1 MLSRRS
7 FQSLAMIPWKIAA
20 MHTASSTRVQ
30 TSQTRNSSVGNFQ
43 LGRTSNHSLVPSGMQ
58 RVLTIV
64 STIELSSAQSLKRG
78 GMPER
83 GKPRKT
89 MLRYD
94 FSPVLRPIQ
103 NGDDDERQR
112 TCGRK

>member
-1 MLSRRS
+1 M
-7 FQSLAMIPWKIAA
+7 AA

-43 LGRTSNHSLVPSGMQ
+43 LGRTSHQSLLPSGMQ
-58 RVLTIV
+58 RVFTSE
-64 STIELSSAQSLKRG
+64 STSCARSGQDENDG

-83 GKPRKT
+83 GKWRKM

-94 FSPVLRPIQ
+94 FRPVLRPIQ
-103 NGDDDERQR
+103 NGDDAARQR